1 MGASATTSQGHRGHI
16 GAPFLQIGGDATCIA
31 RAHRRGPSGAIP
43 LPHRRNL
50 RNRHDRLSE
59 RHNPQNIGRGTKRAP
74 TSENVM
80 PDPKIADHG
89 GDVKMCCKT
98 QHPRRVQRSVGN
110 RRSRHPSEKPT
121 KTRTNSHLRV
131 RRLRCGVVAH
141 SESPTK
147 NRSERLR
154 SGVGDICGVVTTGC
168 PKHTTHKT

>member
-1 MGASATTSQGHRGHI
+1 MVRGDSAAASAESAESSRQVVRKTQPTKHWAGHEARSNVRKRNARSQ
-16 GAPFLQIGGDATCIA
+16 
-31 RAHRRGPSGAIP
+31 
-43 LPHRRNL
+43 
-50 RNRHDRLSE
+50 
-59 RHNPQNIGRGTKRAP
+59 
-74 TSENVM
+74 
-80 PDPKIADHG
+80 IADHG